1 MRKYLLF
8 YLNFCLLFF
17 FFVPLYSQSRTDLE
31 RQKERTR
38 HEIEEKQRALD
49 KTHEKQNVTVKRLQL
64 INATIEL
71 RKSLIN
77 QISAEV
83 QAIDVQISET
93 YKDISLLSKEI
104 DSLKREYSSLIRIE
118 YLNKGRS
125 ERLMFILSAS
135 SFNQAYRRAF
145 YFRNIDS
152 AIKAKAVQIESSS
165 KLLIQKA
172 EELKKIK
179 HDKDLSLKERA
190 NEKKILQKEQD
201 QQQNLMFELQKTEGS
216 LRKEI
221 QNKKLIEKKLEAEIR
236 KLIDEEIRKRKKS
249 NNVKANKI
257 DEALSSNFRD
267 NRGKLPW
274 PLEGVSVIS
283 SFGEHEHPLLKGV
296 KVNNNGIDISSLKSP
311 KVKVVFSGE
320 VSKII
325 RIPGTNI
332 TVIIRHGNYITV
344 YQNLEQVLVKTGEKV
359 TTGQAIGTAGR
370 SDTGAFLLHFEIW
383 NEINKQNPQTWLK

>member
-1 MRKYLLF
+1 
-8 YLNFCLLFF
+8 
-17 FFVPLYSQSRTDLE
+17 LE
-31 RQKERTR
+31 KQKERTR
-38 HEIEEKQRALD
+38 HEIEDKQHALD
-49 KTHEKQNVTVKRLQL
+49 KTHEKQNVTIKRLQL

-83 QAIDVQISET
+83 RATDSQISGL
-93 YKDISLLSKEI
+93 YKDISKLSKEI
-104 DSLKREYSSLIRIE
+104 DSLKKEYSVLIRIE
-118 YLNKGRS
+118 YLNKGKS

-145 YFRNIDS
+145 YFRNIDI
-152 AIKAKAVQIESSS
+152 AIKNKALQIESSS
-165 KLLIQKA
+165 NLLIQKA
-172 EELKKIK
+172 EELKKVK
-179 HDKDLSLKERA
+179 QEKDTSLKERE

-221 QNKKLIEKKLEAEIR
+221 QNKKIIEKKLEAEIR
-236 KLIDEEIRKRKKS
+236 KLIDEEIRKRKKT
-249 NNVKANKI
+249 NNIKANKI
-257 DEALSSNFRD
+257 DDALSSNFRD

-274 PLEGVSVIS
+274 PLEGANIIS
-283 SFGEHEHPLLKGV
+283 SFGEHGHPLLKGV
-296 KVNNNGIDISSLKSP
+296 KINNNGIDITSSRSS

-344 YQNLEQVLVKTGEKV
+344 YQNLDQVLVKTGDKV
-359 TTGQAIGTAGR
+359 TTGQVIGVVGH
-370 SDTGAFLLHFEIW
+370 SDDGLFLLHFEIW